1 MKRKA
6 YLVVLLFSL
15 ALLPLNGYSQ
25 FTETREFTKRYK
37 IEKDARVEITNK
49 YGKVEI
55 NTWEKDSAVFIVK
68 IKVEERKLSKLEYT
82 MDGIDFDFTGSAHF
96 LVARA
101 LVNNNQ
107 TPLEKEFMKLKETML
122 PADSRV
128 EIDMDVWLPQTCNLY
143 LDNKFGDIYIAK
155 YNGDAT
161 ITLSNGN
168 LKAHELTGKLALN
181 LNFANATVSNLA
193 NARLVCNYSDIYIK
207 TAESLQVESKQSTFE
222 ITEIKRLNAASRRD
236 KFSIREAGLIEAS
249 GSFTGFRVYELNDRL
264 DIRSSYGDID
274 IQKIN
279 AAFSNIYIQS
289 ESTDINL
296 YFSREANF
304 GFEIT
309 NTKSETD
316 FCREMEVKEKAVLDE
331 KIKKSRDKGFFGKKT
346 NEKEKLFINATS
358 GAINIFSY

>member
-1 MKRKA
+1 
-6 YLVVLLFSL
+6 
-15 ALLPLNGYSQ
+15 
-25 FTETREFTKRYK
+25 
-37 IEKDARVEITNK
+37 
-49 YGKVEI
+49 
-55 NTWEKDSAVFIVK
+55 
-68 IKVEERKLSKLEYT
+68 
-82 MDGIDFDFTGSAHF
+82 
-96 LVARA
+96 
-101 LVNNNQ
+101 
-107 TPLEKEFMKLKETML
+107 
-122 PADSRV
+122 
-128 EIDMDVWLPQTCNLY
+128 VWLPQTCNLY